1 MMKILISDD
10 SLTVRKVI
18 EMLLKPLEYVL
29 IFSETGKDTI
39 SKAMGEQ
46 INLAIVD
53 YSLPDMVGTQVT
65 KEIKKVKPM
74 VSTLLMISNREHEPT
89 SKLLEGMCD
98 DFIEKPFDSQTF
110 LDKVDVLL
118 KKSLEKPT
126 TKPVELVE
134 ELALD
139 KGLIGNINID
149 IGEEFISSQSTKKIE
164 TMEEL
169 EIPSLEGVTT
179 LNEKNIENIEEIEL
193 IEEIEEYQDKLDEDT
208 GVTQRETEVE
218 NVEEISID
226 ELLKDDIETLSIVN
240 NESKDIDASD
250 IIEDKEES
258 KDVEEKIVV
267 REEKT
272 SFEEE
277 KSIDLEDF
285 FSDLNEI
292 LLEDKKE
299 SKSISEKDMVVPVIE
314 EVAKELKELETIKEK
329 EKEDIGT
336 ESTVPIQKIEERKE
350 QIEEDIWN
358 FDLDISRKAVSGED
372 AFTTQKLEDLKD
384 IKNMVREITYDIVE
398 KIAWEIVPEIVDTI
412 IKDKFSKKS

>member
-65 KEIKKVKPM
+65 KEIKKIKPM

-149 IGEEFISSQSTKKIE
+149 IGEEFISSQPTKKIE

-169 EIPSLEGVTT
+169 EIPSLEEVTT

-336 ESTVPIQKIEERKE
+336 ESTVPIQKIEKRKE

-412 IKDKFSKKS
+412 IKDKISKKS